1 MKGASQLIR
10 VLVVDDF
17 EDWRRKVQSLLKTRP
32 AWQIIAQA
40 SDGLE
45 AVQTAENLKPDLI
58 LLDIGL
64 SKLNGIEAAR
74 EIRRRSP
81 SSKIIFLS
89 LNSDLDIVQTALG
102 TGALGYVHK
111 TDAQSELL
119 PAMDAVIRGKQF
131 LSSSLEGHRFTQTSG
146 EIAPHSH
153 EVLFYS
159 DDAVL
164 LDRLSRFVAT
174 ALETGNAALVVVTKA
189 HRDSLLQRLQAV
201 GIDTDGA
208 IRQGTYIQL
217 DATDALSRI
226 MVNGL
231 PDPVRFFRG
240 LGGFIESAAKAT
252 KSAQPRVVVFG
263 EAVALLLAEGKT
275 DAAIRFEQL
284 GNDLV
289 ETHGVHILCAYP
301 LSSFRDEEDEHVFP
315 RICAEH
321 SAVYSQ

>member
-1 MKGASQLIR
+1 
-10 VLVVDDF
+10 
-17 EDWRRKVQSLLKTRP
+17 
-32 AWQIIAQA
+32 
-40 SDGLE
+40 
-45 AVQTAENLKPDLI
+45 
-58 LLDIGL
+58 
-64 SKLNGIEAAR
+64 
-74 EIRRRSP
+74 
-81 SSKIIFLS
+81 
-89 LNSDLDIVQTALG
+89 
-102 TGALGYVHK
+102 
-111 TDAQSELL
+111 
-119 PAMDAVIRGKQF
+119 MDAVIRGKQF

>member
-1 MKGASQLIR
+1 MIR